1 MSYALKI
8 SAAGALAS
16 ISAERLADGLEAVL
30 ERLVH
35 DPGVA
40 EHRHEVRVAAPARDD
55 VHVDV
60 VLDARPG
67 HASLVEA
74 DVVAMRAVAR
84 LEGVHPTLGEGHQ
97 LGHRGRIQVLQG

>member
-30 ERLVH
+30 ERLIH
-35 DPGVA
+35 HPGVA
-40 EHRHEVRVAAPARDD
+40 EDRHEVRVAAPAGDD

-60 VLDARPG
+60 VLDARAG
-67 HASLVEA
+67 HSALVEA
-74 DVVAMRAVAR
+74 DVVTVWRIAR
-84 LEGVHPTLGEGHQ
+84 LECAHAALGEGHH
-97 LGHRGRIQVLQG
+97 LR